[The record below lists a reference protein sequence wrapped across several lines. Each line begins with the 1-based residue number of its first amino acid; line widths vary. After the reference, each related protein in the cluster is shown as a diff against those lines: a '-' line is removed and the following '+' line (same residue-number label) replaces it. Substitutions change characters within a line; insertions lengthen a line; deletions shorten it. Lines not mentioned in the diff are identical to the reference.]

1 VIPYTPLP
9 RLVRADTSLAGSGL
23 PSYPRKGRVALVF
36 TGLVLLAVLSAASI
50 IASAAGRDSNGEPKR
65 VVILNA
71 TDPYLPA
78 FLVLDGAMRDAIK
91 TGRAEPTELYAETL
105 DMHRFPRAQLE
116 TELVS
121 LLRKK
126 YHDLDVDVVIAATP
140 IALDF
145 AQGNLAD
152 IWPDAAII
160 FHSVPPSVLSERSLD
175 PNTIG
180 IPVQLEFEQ
189 TLDLALKLHPAAQR
203 IAVVAGVAESDHRY
217 LALAR
222 PVLEQYADR
231 MDIEYLVG
239 LTLSETVDA
248 VQALPANT
256 IVLYLMMFRDSA
268 GAPQV
273 PRNVLERIA
282 AVSRAPVFGVF
293 ETYLGYGIAAGSIAS
308 YADQGRR
315 AAELVVRVLNGED
328 PAAIG
333 VQQPVAA
340 GCIADWQQ
348 LRHWKIDTGL
358 LPADCEVRFREI
370 TVWDRYH
377 TLIIITLTMILMQ
390 ALLISAL
397 MLSRRRLR
405 HAQDALHDENDR
417 RREAETVAARM
428 RGRLARF
435 SKERSLG
442 TLATTLAHEINQ
454 PLIAIQNYA
463 QAARRRLQTNVEA
476 APKLIELV
484 AKIEGQ
490 AERAGT
496 ITQHV
501 RALANNDEPELQPV
515 QLYSLLQDVIRIM
528 ESESEAR
535 GCHIAYGAAA
545 GLTPVLAN
553 ALQVQLVLV
562 NLLHNAMHSVCASQ
576 QGEKLICVD
585 VRELDEHEMQVS
597 VTDQGDG
604 VPPERVDNI
613 FEPFYSG
620 KSAGMGMGLAVCR
633 DIISAHGGRIWYDP
647 NPEGGAI
654 FRFTLR
660 KAG

>member
-9 RLVRADTSLAGSGL
+9 RLVRAGASLAGSGL
-23 PSYPRKGRVALVF
+23 PSYPRKCRGAGVF
-36 TGLVLLAVLSAASI
+36 TGFVLLAVLSAASI

-160 FHSVPPSVLSERSLD
+160 FHSVPPSVLSKRSFD
-175 PNTIG
+175 PRTIG

-256 IVLYLMMFRDSA
+256 IVLYLTMFRDSA

-293 ETYLGYGIAAGSIAS
+293 DTYLGHGIAAGSIAS
-308 YADQGRR
+308 FADQGRR

-377 TLIIITLTMILMQ
+377 TLIMITLTMILAQ
-390 ALLISAL
+390 ALLIAAL

-405 HAQDALHDENDR
+405 HAQDALHDENDL
-417 RREAETVAARM
+417 RREAEKFAARL
-428 RGRLARF
+428 RVRLARF

-463 QAARRRLQTNVEA
+463 QAARRRLQTHVEA
-476 APKLIELV
+476 APKLAELI
-484 AKIEGQ
+484 AKIEAQ
-490 AERAGT
+490 AERAGA

-501 RALANNDEPELQPV
+501 RALVNHDEPDLRPV
-515 QLYSLLQDVIRIM
+515 SLCPLFQGVIRIM
-528 ESESEAR
+528 EPESEAR
-535 GCHIAYGAAA
+535 GCHIACEPVTD
-545 GLTPVLAN
+545 LPPVLADS
-553 ALQVQLVLV
+553 LQVQLVLV
-562 NLLHNAMHSVCASQ
+562 NLLQNAMHSVSAGKGSD
-576 QGEKLICVD
+576 KLISVELC
-585 VRELDEHEMQVS
+585 ELDDQEVQVS
-597 VTDQGDG
+597 VIDRGEG
-604 VPPERVDNI
+604 VQPERVNDI
-613 FEPFYSG
+613 FEPLSSG
-620 KSAGMGMGLAVCR
+620 RRAGMGMGLTICR
-633 DIISAHGGRIWYDP
+633 DIIDTHGGRIWYDP

-660 KAG
+660 QAG

>member
-1 VIPYTPLP
+1 VPVYGLWDTLLQHGIVGG
-9 RLVRADTSLAGSGL
+9 RLATIEEDGYRAA
-23 PSYPRKGRVALVF
+23 KVAARVL
-36 TGLVLLAVLSAASI
+36 
-50 IASAAGRDSNGEPKR
+50 RGE
-65 VVILNA
+65 A
-71 TDPYLPA
+71 PA
-78 FLVLDGAMRDAIK
+78 
-91 TGRAEPTELYAETL
+91 
-105 DMHRFPRAQLE
+105 
-116 TELVS
+116 
-121 LLRKK
+121 
-126 YHDLDVDVVIAATP
+126 DL
-140 IALDF
+140 
-145 AQGNLAD
+145 
-152 IWPDAAII
+152 
-160 FHSVPPSVLSERSLD
+160 
-175 PNTIG
+175 
-180 IPVQLEFEQ
+180 
-189 TLDLALKLHPAAQR
+189 
-203 IAVVAGVAESDHRY
+203 
-217 LALAR
+217 
-222 PVLEQYADR
+222 
-231 MDIEYLVG
+231 
-239 LTLSETVDA
+239 
-248 VQALPANT
+248 
-256 IVLYLMMFRDSA
+256 
-268 GAPQV
+268 
-273 PRNVLERIA
+273 
-282 AVSRAPVFGVF
+282 PVFGRLSNPPIFDGV
-293 ETYLGYGIAAGSIAS
+293 ELARWNIKQKRLPAGSRI
-308 YADQGRR
+308 R
-315 AAELVVRVLNGED
+315 N
-328 PAAIG
+328 
-333 VQQPVAA
+333 
-340 GCIADWQQ
+340 
-348 LRHWKIDTGL
+348 
-358 LPADCEVRFREI
+358 LPASTWDEHRTEI
-370 TVWDRYH
+370 MTAVAV
-377 TLIIITLTMILMQ
+377 IVVQGVMIV
-390 ALLISAL
+390 AL

-515 QLYSLLQDVIRIM
+515 QLYPLLQDVIRIM

-613 FEPFYSG
+613 FEPFYSS

>member
-1 VIPYTPLP
+1 M
-9 RLVRADTSLAGSGL
+9 
-23 PSYPRKGRVALVF
+23 VF

-78 FLVLDGAMRDAIK
+78 FLALDGAMRDAIK

-105 DMHRFPRAQLE
+105 DMHRFPRTQLE
-116 TELVS
+116 SELVS

-126 YHDLDVDVVIAATP
+126 YYDLDVDVVIAAAP

-175 PNTIG
+175 PRTIG

-203 IAVVAGVAESDHRY
+203 IAVVAGVAESDHRH

-239 LTLSETVDA
+239 LTLAETVDA
-248 VQALPANT
+248 VQALPANA

-293 ETYLGYGIAAGSIAS
+293 ETYLGHGIAAGSIAS

-340 GCIADWQQ
+340 GCVADWQQ

-358 LPADCEVRFREI
+358 LPADCKVRFREI

-377 TLIIITLTMILMQ
+377 TLIMITLTMILAQ

-405 HAQDALHDENDR
+405 HAQDALHDENDQ
-417 RREAETVAARM
+417 RREAEAVAARL

-476 APKLIELV
+476 APKLAELV

-490 AERAGT
+490 AERAGA

-501 RALANNDEPELQPV
+501 RALVNHDEPDLRP
-515 QLYSLLQDVIRIM
+515 LTLGPILQDVIRIM
-528 ESESEAR
+528 EPESDAR
-535 GCHIAYGAAA
+535 GCRIAFEPVDD
-545 GLTPVLAN
+545 LPPVLAN
-553 ALQVQLVLV
+553 ALQIQLVLV
-562 NLLHNAMHSVCASQ
+562 NLLQNALYSACDSEGSDRLISVDTRPLDD
-576 QGEKLICVD
+576 GEV
-585 VRELDEHEMQVS
+585 QVS
-597 VTDQGDG
+597 VTDRGEG
-604 VPPERVDNI
+604 ILLKRVKDL
-613 FEPFYSG
+613 FEPLYSG
-620 KSAGMGMGLAVCR
+620 RRAGMGMGLAICR
-633 DIISAHGGRIWYDP
+633 DIIDNHGGRIWYDP

>member
-1 VIPYTPLP
+1 M
-9 RLVRADTSLAGSGL
+9 G
-23 PSYPRKGRVALVF
+23 F
-36 TGLVLLAVLSAASI
+36 TGFALLAVLLAASI

-160 FHSVPPSVLSERSLD
+160 FHSVPPSVLSKRSFD
-175 PNTIG
+175 PRTIG

-293 ETYLGYGIAAGSIAS
+293 DTYLGHGIAAGSIAS

-377 TLIIITLTMILMQ
+377 TLIMITLTMILAQ
-390 ALLISAL
+390 ALLIAAL

-405 HAQDALHDENDR
+405 HAQDALHDENDL
-417 RREAETVAARM
+417 RREAEKFAARL

-463 QAARRRLQTNVEA
+463 QAARRRLQTHVEA
-476 APKLIELV
+476 APKLAELI
-484 AKIEGQ
+484 AKIEAQ
-490 AERAGT
+490 AERAGA

-501 RALANNDEPELQPV
+501 RALVNHDEPDLRPV
-515 QLYSLLQDVIRIM
+515 SLCPLFQGVIQIM
-528 ESESEAR
+528 EPESEAR
-535 GCHIAYGAAA
+535 GCHIACEPVTD
-545 GLTPVLAN
+545 LPPVLADS
-553 ALQVQLVLV
+553 LQVQLVLV
-562 NLLHNAMHSVCASQ
+562 NLLQNAMHSVSAGKGSN
-576 QGEKLICVD
+576 KLISVELC
-585 VRELDEHEMQVS
+585 ELDDQEVQVS
-597 VTDQGDG
+597 VIDRGEG
-604 VPPERVDNI
+604 VQPERVNDI
-613 FEPFYSG
+613 FEPLSSG
-620 KSAGMGMGLAVCR
+620 RRAGMGMGLTICR
-633 DIISAHGGRIWYDP
+633 DIIDTHGGRIWYDP

-660 KAG
+660 QAG

>member
-1 VIPYTPLP
+1 M
-9 RLVRADTSLAGSGL
+9 
-23 PSYPRKGRVALVF
+23 VF
-36 TGLVLLAVLSAASI
+36 TGFVLLAVLSAASI

-160 FHSVPPSVLSERSLD
+160 FHSVPPSVLSKRSFD
-175 PNTIG
+175 PRTIG

-293 ETYLGYGIAAGSIAS
+293 DTYLGHGIAAGSIAS

-340 GCIADWQQ
+340 GSIADWQQ

-377 TLIIITLTMILMQ
+377 TLIMITLTMILAQ

-397 MLSRRRLR
+397 MLSLRRLR
-405 HAQDALHDENDR
+405 HAQDALHDENDL
-417 RREAETVAARM
+417 RREAETIAARL

-463 QAARRRLQTNVEA
+463 QAARRRLQTHVEA
-476 APKLIELV
+476 APKLAELV
-484 AKIEGQ
+484 AKIEAQ
-490 AERAGT
+490 AERAGA

-501 RALANNDEPELQPV
+501 RALVNHDEPDLRPV
-515 QLYSLLQDVIRIM
+515 SLCPLFQDVIRIM
-528 ESESEAR
+528 EAEGEAG
-535 GCHIAYGAAA
+535 GCHIACE
-545 GLTPVLAN
+545 P
-553 ALQVQLVLV
+553 
-562 NLLHNAMHSVCASQ
+562 
-576 QGEKLICVD
+576 
-585 VRELDEHEMQVS
+585 
-597 VTDQGDG
+597 VTDL
-604 VPPERVDNI
+604 PRFSPT
-613 FEPFYSG
+613 P
-620 KSAGMGMGLAVCR
+620 CR
-633 DIISAHGGRIWYDP
+633 SSWCWSTCCRMPCIVFLQAR
-647 NPEGGAI
+647 GA
-654 FRFTLR
+654 TN
-660 KAG
+660 

>member
-175 PNTIG
+175 PRIIG

-293 ETYLGYGIAAGSIAS
+293 DTYLGHGIAAGSIAS

-435 SKERSLG
+435 SNERSLG

-613 FEPFYSG
+613 FEPFYSS